1 LARDLDELY
10 RYLTRRLTMAN
21 LHDDEAALDEC
32 RQLVLPLQEAWAS
45 IGPTVATSATAR
57 R

>member
-1 LARDLDELY
+1 MPKKLRDW
-10 RYLTRRLTMAN
+10 
-21 LHDDEAALDEC
+21 EAYNALKKRIEDF
-32 RQLVLPLQEAWAS
+32 QLVLPLQEAWAS